1 MSSECYRYQRI
12 AKIHPGIKV
21 IHYDSY
27 LPISCSKSTFVTA
40 MNFFS
45 ISDIE
50 NLTGIKAH
58 TLRIWE
64 QRYKMF
70 NPKRK
75 ESRHRQYDNEDLK
88 YILRIAFLYNNGYKI
103 SKIAGFSEEEIKK
116 LALDTTSGKENYQVF
131 VNQLTEASIDFD
143 QSRFEKILHN
153 LILHLGFEKTVIQIL
168 FPLLNKIGLLW
179 MTDKVSPAQEHFA
192 SALVIKKILVAID
205 GLDKPPGE
213 GLLRKVLLFSPE
225 GEHHEIP
232 LLFTHYLLK
241 KNAVPFVYVGKN
253 ARLEALKDFSQ
264 QHNPTQLYCHLVTNL
279 LTSDLNAYLKKISSA
294 FPDKEIFFSGPQARK
309 VDTQPHNIRLL
320 KTADAMLAFCNK

>member
-1 MSSECYRYQRI
+1 
-12 AKIHPGIKV
+12 
-21 IHYDSY
+21 
-27 LPISCSKSTFVTA
+27 

-50 NLTGIKAH
+50 NLTGIRAH

-64 QRYKMF
+64 QRYKLL

-75 ESRHRQYDNEDLK
+75 ESKHRQYDNEDLK
-88 YILRIAFLYNNGYKI
+88 YILRIAFLYHSGYKI

-116 LALDTTSGKENYQVF
+116 MALDTTSGKENYQVF

-143 QSRFEKILHN
+143 QSRYEKILHN
-153 LILHLGFEKTVIQIL
+153 LILHLGFEKTVTQIL

-205 GLDKPPGE
+205 GVDKPPGNE
-213 GLLRKVLLFSPE
+213 GQRKVLLFAPE

-232 LLFTHYLLK
+232 LLFMQYLLK
-241 KNAVPFVYVGKN
+241 RNGVYFVYVGKN
-253 ARLEALKDFSQ
+253 AHLDAIKDFCV

-279 LTSDLNAYLKKISSA
+279 LSTDLNEYLKKISSV
-294 FPDKEIFFSGPQARK
+294 FPDKEIVFSGPQARK
-309 VDTQPHNIRLL
+309 LDVMPSNIRVL
-320 KTADAMLAFCNK
+320 KDAEAMLSFCNK

>member
-1 MSSECYRYQRI
+1 
-12 AKIHPGIKV
+12 
-21 IHYDSY
+21 
-27 LPISCSKSTFVTA
+27 

-64 QRYKMF
+64 QRY
-70 NPKRK
+70 NLLIPKRK

-88 YILRIAFLYNNGYKI
+88 YILRVAFLYHNGYKI
-103 SKIAGFSEEEIKK
+103 SRIASLSEDEVKK

-143 QSRFEKILHN
+143 QPRFDKILHN

-192 SALVIKKILVAID
+192 SAIVVRKILVATD
-205 GLDKPPGE
+205 GLDRLPDE
-213 GLLRKVLLFSPE
+213 TSRKVLLFSPE

-232 LLFTHYLLK
+232 VLFMQYLLK
-241 KNAVPFVYVGKN
+241 KNGVFSIYAGKDV
-253 ARLEALKDFSQ
+253 RLEVLRDFCL
-264 QHNPTQLYCHLVTNL
+264 QHRITQLHCHLVTNL
-279 LTSDLNAYLKKISSA
+279 LSSDLNAYLAKLSHA
-294 FPDKEIFFSGPQARK
+294 FPDKEIYFSGPQARK
-309 VDTQPHNIRLL
+309 VSSPPANIKVL
-320 KTADAMLAFCNK
+320 TDAAAMLAFCNK

>member
-1 MSSECYRYQRI
+1 
-12 AKIHPGIKV
+12 
-21 IHYDSY
+21 
-27 LPISCSKSTFVTA
+27 

-64 QRYKMF
+64 QRYKLL

-75 ESRHRQYDNEDLK
+75 ESRHRLYDNEDLK
-88 YILRIAFLYNNGYKI
+88 YILRIAFLYHNGHKI
-103 SKIAGFSEEEIKK
+103 SKIASFSEEEIKK
-116 LALDTTSGKENYQVF
+116 MALETTPGKENYQVF

-143 QSRFEKILHN
+143 QARFEKILHN

-205 GLDKPPGE
+205 GLESPPAE
-213 GLLRKVLLFSPE
+213 QARKILVFAPE

-232 LLFTHYLLK
+232 LLFIQYLLK
-241 KNAVPFVYVGKN
+241 KNGIPHVYLGVN
-253 ARLEALKDFSQ
+253 ISLAAIREFSL
-264 QHNPTQLYCHLVTNL
+264 HHRFTHLLCHLVTNL
-279 LTSDLNAYLKKISSA
+279 LSSDLNVYLKKISA
-294 FPDKEIFFSGPQARK
+294 LVPDLEIVFSGQQARK
-309 VDTQPHNIRLL
+309 IDNPPPNVRLL
-320 KTADAMLAFCNK
+320 KNAEAVLDFCSRQL

>member
-1 MSSECYRYQRI
+1 
-12 AKIHPGIKV
+12 
-21 IHYDSY
+21 
-27 LPISCSKSTFVTA
+27 

-64 QRYKMF
+64 QRHNLL

-75 ESRHRQYDNEDLK
+75 ESKHRLYDNEDLK
-88 YILRIAFLYNNGYKI
+88 YILRVAFLYHNGYKI
-103 SKIAGFSEEEIKK
+103 SKIASLSEDEIKK

-143 QSRFEKILHN
+143 QVRFEKILHN

-192 SALVIKKILVAID
+192 SALVIKKILVATD
-205 GLDKPPGE
+205 GLEKPGSEE
-213 GLLRKVLLFSPE
+213 GAKKILLFTPE

-232 LLFTHYLLK
+232 ILFMQYLLK
-241 KNAVPFVYVGKN
+241 KNSVSHVYAGKN
-253 ARLEALKDFSQ
+253 VGIEVLRDFCK
-264 QHNPTQLYCHLVTNL
+264 QHPITQLHCHLVTNL
-279 LTSDLNAYLKKISSA
+279 LSTDLNAYLSKISLS
-294 FPDKEIFFSGPQARK
+294 FPDKEILFSGPQARK
-309 VDTQPHNIRLL
+309 VDSPPPNIRIL
-320 KTADAMLAFCNK
+320 KDAEAMLASCNK